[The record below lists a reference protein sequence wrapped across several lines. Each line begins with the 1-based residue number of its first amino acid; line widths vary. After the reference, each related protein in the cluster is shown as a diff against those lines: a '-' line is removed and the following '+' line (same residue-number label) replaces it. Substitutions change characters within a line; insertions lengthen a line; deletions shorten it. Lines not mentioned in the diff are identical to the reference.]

1 MRSWFIKRRYPKEI
15 VDKEMSKIKFNFSK
29 KVKLKEKN
37 KKGVPLIVTYH
48 LSRNCLSKIF
58 REMRTCS

>member
-1 MRSWFIKRRYPKEI
+1 MRSWFIKRRYPKEF

-29 KVKLKEKN
+29 KIKLKEKN